1 MSVETEVLRAMLRVA
16 RRCEGADEA
25 ALAARVGGSKGVVRA
40 AIRRLDSQVAPVWSG
55 GDSAL
60 PRLTMAG
67 SSPWPWRSLL
77 PPQVK
82 KKAHPSR
89 RPSRAA

>member
-16 RRCEGADEA
+16 RRCEGADEE
-25 ALAARVGGSKGVVRA
+25 ALAARVGGTKGAVRA
-40 AIRRLDSQVAPVWSG
+40 AIRRLDAQGLVERRGERP
-55 GDSAL
+55 

-67 SSPWPWRSLL
+67 LAMAVALL

-82 KKAHPSR
+82 KKTHPSR